1 MTIGSLSSGPCCE
14 TGKLIVQV
22 MGKDHAPHQKL
33 LLNSK
38 DGGCTYPSRPETLER
53 EPYSCR
59 LEVWDHVAE
68 TQLELEIATTEGEPI
83 RLPLLGDTKLTPR
96 QADAQFNQI
105 IPVLPFVALPGSKS
119 PYDLGTP
126 VLARAGYV
134 YVFYR
139 QRLWRELEVR
149 ISDTGTTYHDI
160 DVARFRQDEGF
171 TRGERAAIGVAL
183 EDIWLPGMWNDRRVL
198 DVELCFSEIQLSA
211 SRLERLEQDAALRT
225 QRCSRPDLSYSKER
239 FNRLYKG
246 RPDGEAML
254 KAFSGFNMLD
264 KVQQLTLAPITA
276 ARLNLELSVFPV
288 SLAAPQRARQPGY
301 ERLLEHPALYLCD
314 LSGQFPARALE
325 QANAFL
331 AEADKGS
338 AVRDTHYLELS
349 ALTDAMQASLPAG
362 EEDSADNLVLWEFQ
376 PGVTDV
382 LSKARQRQVCGVLLD
397 DSYHRIRHLRQRLDT
412 HQQLLG
418 VCARYA
424 IQHPHHA
431 SALLVHQLIV
441 PPTIGGAKNPLN
453 EVITSLSDTGRQAV
467 NQCTATIQRALVWRH
482 MIAVQNLLVES
493 LQRRITLQTV
503 ADHLSQDGFEYVAAL
518 YDLSRTLTT
527 LALTPSNVDPLAPGG
542 TIVDAVTQVG
552 FLEAK
557 VSQGQTLLSQITND
571 SEHPLHLML
580 WPESDLES
588 VCRPY
593 EAPLDEDK
601 NLGDG
606 RFRATELARFE
617 NFPVPDPATRLT
629 LDATLLANLLAGDS
643 LQNFFLINNG
653 KATTAALVGIFENL
667 QGAVDAAENAVG
679 RAEQTLASS
688 KVAAAKADTKSQ
700 SAVDQLAKARDEP
713 VSNAR
718 RININRQGRGVQQ
731 LRSMMPEH
739 FGAAFLLKRNRVTP
753 QHYVFGLE
761 DLPTRSAMPNARYG
775 EYLDPNGNLFRDID
789 PPFNPHGPLTS
800 GEHHVL
806 VIPRAHKTARLVG
819 DINRKLKAAQ
829 EAGHAVG
836 KAENAYV
843 RARSGLSQAIENLDA
858 TKSGPVYRFLAS
870 TRFCVAVLMLEIWN
884 VSSEGDAFEQTVR
897 EKGYLRAGAG
907 WAAAVLDLT
916 IAAEALTAK
925 LSSIQSTQLISRKIF
940 YEISEASA
948 SRLLGAKLGEAITK
962 QISVRFFAQV
972 ASGALLAGIN
982 FYDAWYAWQWNDP
995 AMYGHLTIAAGGL
1008 SSIMS
1013 SLFGRALTF
1022 FGLNL
1027 YGWLA
1032 LFLLGTGIWLVLKLS
1047 ATPLKTWLASG
1058 PFGESGDVDQH
1069 LKNPTEALYR
1079 LISLLA
1085 GIHISINKNPAYE
1098 PQAKFN
1104 FRADTPQPIRSAD
1117 KIIRIGSRIPGLIG
1131 GFGSVNINA
1140 ECRLVRIYG
1149 KLDKQGMYYE
1159 TETAVDDHPQIP
1171 KGQRITSDSLELFF
1185 STPEEKNTTTWPR
1198 KTYNIKW
1205 AIRAQI
1211 TLNREKEILYFPAP
1225 SIRDSTLYSPE
1236 RAMPD
1241 FSKIN
1246 QSFWADEITYGEL
1259 SNE

>member
-83 RLPLLGDTKLTPR
+83 RLPLLGDTKITPR

-105 IPVLPFVALPGSKS
+105 IPVLPFVALPGSKN

-301 ERLLEHPALYLCD
+301 ERLLDHPAFYLCD
-314 LSGQFPARALE
+314 LSGQFPAKALE

-331 AEADKGS
+331 AEADQGR

-362 EEDSADNLVLWEFQ
+362 EDDSTDNLVLWEAQ

-467 NQCTATIQRALVWRH
+467 NQCTATVQRALVWRH

-493 LQRRITLQTV
+493 LQRGITLQTV

-571 SEHPLHLML
+571 STHPLHLML

-606 RFRATELARFE
+606 HFRATELARFE
-617 NFPVPDPATRLT
+617 NFPAPDPATQLT

-688 KVAAAKADTKSQ
+688 KVAASKADTKSQ
-700 SAVDQLAKARDEP
+700 SAIEQLAKARDEP
-713 VSNAR
+713 VSNTR

-775 EYLDPNGNLFRDID
+775 EYLDPNGNPFRDID

-806 VIPRAHKTARLVG
+806 VIPRAPKTARLVG

-870 TRFCVAVLMLEIWN
+870 THFCVAVLILEIWN
-884 VSSEGDAFEQTVR
+884 VSSESDALEQTTR
-897 EKGYLRAGAG
+897 EKNRGRASAG
-907 WAAAVLDLT
+907 IAAAIVDLA
-916 IAAEALTAK
+916 IAAEALAIK
-925 LSSIQSTQLISRKIF
+925 LMGTQSKAALTRKIVMQ
-940 YEISEASA
+940 ISEASA
-948 SRLLGAKLGEAITK
+948 TKWIGPTLGAVLTK
-962 QISVRFFAQV
+962 QISIRIGAQILSAV
-972 ASGALLAGIN
+972 LLVGVN
-982 FYDAWYAWQWNDP
+982 LYDAYYAWQWNDP
-995 AMYGHLTIAAGGL
+995 AMYGYLMMAAGGSAAL
-1008 SSIMS
+1008 MS
-1013 SLFGRALTF
+1013 SVFGGMATI
-1022 FGLNL
+1022 FGL
-1027 YGWLA
+1027 
-1032 LFLLGTGIWLVLKLS
+1032 
-1047 ATPLKTWLASG
+1047 TPLGWVALLLIGAGVIQILMQASSPMETWLKNG
-1058 PFGESGDVDQH
+1058 PFGESHSEGEH
-1069 LKNPTEALYR
+1069 LQDPLEAFYR

-1085 GIHISINKNPAYE
+1085 GISITIEKNPAYE
-1098 PQAKFN
+1098 SQAKFN
-1104 FRADTPQPIRSAD
+1104 FRAEVPRAIRSANT
-1117 KIIRIGSRIPGLIG
+1117 IVRIESRLPGLIG
-1131 GFGSVNINA
+1131 GLDSLNINA
-1140 ECRLVRIYG
+1140 ECRLRCTNG
-1149 KLDKQGMYYE
+1149 RFDNQGMHWKTHE
-1159 TETAVDDHPQIP
+1159 LAEQSEPP
-1171 KGQRITSDSLELFF
+1171 KGQRLSPGKLELFLFTPQNSNATAWVSTTRHF
-1185 STPEEKNTTTWPR
+1185 SWAVRAQFVLIRGEEKR
-1198 KTYNIKW
+1198 Y
-1205 AIRAQI
+1205 
-1211 TLNREKEILYFPAP
+1211 LPAP
-1225 SIRDSTLYSPE
+1225 
-1236 RAMPD
+1236 AMKDPTVFDQSRTKPD
-1241 FSKIN
+1241 FKKTN
-1246 QSFWADEITYGEL
+1246 QPFWADEVSHGATI
-1259 SNE
+1259 ND

>member
-33 LLNSK
+33 VLSSK

-53 EPYSCR
+53 EPYSFR

-83 RLPLLGDTKLTPR
+83 RLPLLGDTKVTPR

-149 ISDTGTTYHDI
+149 VSATGTTYHDI

-171 TRGERAAIGVAL
+171 IHGERAAIGASL

-211 SRLERLEQDAALRT
+211 PRLERLERDAALRT

-246 RPDGEAML
+246 KPDGEAML

-301 ERLLEHPALYLCD
+301 ERLLDHPALYLCD
-314 LSGQFPARALE
+314 LSGQFPAKAPE

-331 AEADKGS
+331 AEADKGR

-349 ALTDAMQASLPAG
+349 ALADAMQASLPAG
-362 EEDSADNLVLWEFQ
+362 EEDSTDNLVLWEAQ

-397 DSYHRIRHLRQRLDT
+397 DSCHRMRHLRQRLDT
-412 HQQLLG
+412 HQHLLG
-418 VCARYA
+418 MCARYA

-467 NQCTATIQRALVWRH
+467 NQCTATVQRALAWRH

-571 SEHPLHLML
+571 STHPLHLML

-593 EAPLDEDK
+593 EAPLDEDR

-617 NFPVPDPATRLT
+617 NFPAPDPATQLT

-700 SAVDQLAKARDEP
+700 SAIEQLAKAHDEP

-775 EYLDPNGNLFRDID
+775 EYLDPNGNPFRDID

-806 VIPRAHKTARLVG
+806 VIPRTHKTARLVG

-884 VSSEGDAFEQTVR
+884 VSSEGDALRQTIR
-897 EKGYLRAGAG
+897 EKNSLRAGVRMI
-907 WAAAVLDLT
+907 AAITDLT
-916 IAAEALTAK
+916 IAGEALAVK
-925 LSSIQSTQLISRKIF
+925 LTGAQSTQILSRKIF
-940 YEISEASA
+940 YTISDEVAG
-948 SRLLGAKLGEAITK
+948 RWLGAKLGGALTK
-962 QISVRFFAQV
+962 QLSLRLSAQLL
-972 ASGALLAGIN
+972 SGSLLAGVN
-982 FYDAWYAWQWNDP
+982 LYDAWHAWQWDDP
-995 AMYGHLTIAAGGL
+995 AMYGYLIISAGGL
-1008 SSIMS
+1008 ATVAGSA
-1013 SLFGRALTF
+1013 FGGATIF
-1022 FGLNL
+1022 MGLNPL
-1027 YGWLA
+1027 GWLA
-1032 LFLLGTGIWLVLKLS
+1032 LLLLSIGIGLVLILS
-1047 ATPLKTWLASG
+1047 ATPLETWLKSG
-1058 PFGESGDVDQH
+1058 PFGKADTIDQH
-1069 LKNPTEALYR
+1069 LQDPTEALYR

-1085 GIHISINKNPAYE
+1085 GIRISISKNPVYE

-1104 FRADTPQPIRSAD
+1104 FRAEIPQPIRSANTV
-1117 KIIRIGSRIPGLIG
+1117 IRIESRLPGLIG
-1131 GFGSVNINA
+1131 SLDGLSINA
-1140 ECRLVRIYG
+1140 ECRLVRING
-1149 KLDKQGMYYE
+1149 NLDKQGMYYKTG
-1159 TETAVDDHPQIP
+1159 TEVSDLAELP
-1171 KGQRITSDSLELFF
+1171 KGQRISTKSLELYF
-1185 STPEEKNTTTWPR
+1185 STPETVDADNWSRHTHNFR
-1198 KTYNIKW
+1198 W
-1205 AIRAQI
+1205 AVRAQFI
-1211 TLNREKEILYFPAP
+1211 LTRGNEIRYFPAP
-1225 SIRDSTLYSPE
+1225 ALKDPTQYSS
-1236 RAMPD
+1236 AQAKPD
-1241 FSKIN
+1241 FTKIN
-1246 QSFWADEITYGEL
+1246 QPFWADEVVHEGS

>member
-33 LLNSK
+33 VLSSK

-53 EPYSCR
+53 EPYSFR
-59 LEVWDHVAE
+59 LEVWDQVAE

-83 RLPLLGDTKLTPR
+83 RLPLLGDTKVTPR

-149 ISDTGTTYHDI
+149 VSATGTTYHDI

-171 TRGERAAIGVAL
+171 IHGERAAIGASL

-211 SRLERLEQDAALRT
+211 PRLERLERDAALRT

-246 RPDGEAML
+246 KPDGEAML
-254 KAFSGFNMLD
+254 KAFSDFNMLD

-301 ERLLEHPALYLCD
+301 ERLLDHPALYLCD

-325 QANAFL
+325 QANTFL
-331 AEADKGS
+331 AEADKGR

-349 ALTDAMQASLPAG
+349 ALADAMQASLPAG
-362 EEDSADNLVLWEFQ
+362 EEDSTDNLVLWEAQ

-397 DSYHRIRHLRQRLDT
+397 DSCHRMRHLRQRLDT
-412 HQQLLG
+412 HQHLLG
-418 VCARYA
+418 MCARYA

-467 NQCTATIQRALVWRH
+467 NQCTATVQRALAWRH

-493 LQRRITLQTV
+493 LQRGITLQTV

-571 SEHPLHLML
+571 STHPLHLML

-593 EAPLDEDK
+593 EAPLDEDR

-617 NFPVPDPATRLT
+617 NFPAPDPATQLT

-700 SAVDQLAKARDEP
+700 SAIEQLAKARDEP

-775 EYLDPNGNLFRDID
+775 EYLDPNGNPFRDID

-884 VSSEGDAFEQTVR
+884 VSSESDALNQTTR
-897 EKGYLRAGAG
+897 EKNKYRASLGVTAAG
-907 WAAAVLDLT
+907 LDLA
-916 IAAEALTAK
+916 IALEALFVKISRTKASLQPTRQTLLRITDAGSKRWLGPLLSRALAK
-925 LSSIQSTQLISRKIF
+925 EVNARMFAQLISGI
-940 YEISEASA
+940 
-948 SRLLGAKLGEAITK
+948 
-962 QISVRFFAQV
+962 
-972 ASGALLAGIN
+972 ALTVLN
-982 FYDAWYAWQWNDP
+982 LWDAWYAWRRNDD
-995 AMYGHLTIAAGGL
+995 AAYGHILIAMGGIAGTLGTAFAGANTILGL
-1008 SSIMS
+1008 SPLGWI
-1013 SLFGRALTF
+1013 AL
-1022 FGLNL
+1022 
-1027 YGWLA
+1027 
-1032 LFLLGTGIWLVLKLS
+1032 LLIGTGVGVILLFS
-1047 ATPLKTWLASG
+1047 STPLETWLKSG
-1058 PFGESGDVDQH
+1058 PFGEGDISDYF
-1069 LKNPTEALYR
+1069 LKDPQEAFYR
-1079 LISLLA
+1079 LTSLLA
-1085 GIHISINKNPAYE
+1085 GITIKIEKNPVYE
-1098 PQAKFN
+1098 SCAKYN
-1104 FRADTPQPIRSAD
+1104 FRAGTPHAIRSAD
-1117 KIIRIGSRIPGLIG
+1117 TIIRIQSNLPGLI
-1131 GFGSVNINA
+1131 SRLESLDIIT
-1140 ECRLVRIYG
+1140 ECRLASVITRSSREGIPY
-1149 KLDKQGMYYE
+1149 Q
-1159 TETAVDDHPQIP
+1159 TETQASEKKEFPKAQRLHPD
-1171 KGQRITSDSLELFF
+1171 GLELFF
-1185 STPEEKNTTTWPR
+1185 TTPTNPAISIGNTKTSHLTWVVRAQFVTSRGEEKR
-1198 KTYNIKW
+1198 V
-1205 AIRAQI
+1205 
-1211 TLNREKEILYFPAP
+1211 FPAP
-1225 SIRDSTLYSPE
+1225 SPSEPIQYNLTY
-1236 RAMPD
+1236 AKPD
-1241 FSKIN
+1241 FSKVN
-1246 QSFWADEITYGEL
+1246 QPFWADEETFKPRSHE
-1259 SNE
+1259 